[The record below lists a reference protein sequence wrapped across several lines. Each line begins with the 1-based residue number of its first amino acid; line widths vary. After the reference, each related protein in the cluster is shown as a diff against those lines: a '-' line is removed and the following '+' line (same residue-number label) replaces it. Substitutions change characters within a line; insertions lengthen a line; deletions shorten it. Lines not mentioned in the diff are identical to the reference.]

1 MKSIRHHQQQQ
12 KLQHNIMR
20 AQQGHTQVEG
30 GTLYLFE
37 NHRNHDLSLP
47 RKSFDGKTLI
57 PPRGRFRGDSY
68 FLMMLQT
75 GFCRLISSEPYIKE
89 GPKPPEIVSQQEV
102 QETVA
107 VKVETKVE
115 APTNLNENIVKESTV
130 EKLILD
136 QPERVTRQGQTE
148 QFVRPE
154 NSLKEINMENNVK
167 GKEFLLTE
175 NPLDG
180 VDIING

>member
-1 MKSIRHHQQQQ
+1 
-12 KLQHNIMR
+12 
-20 AQQGHTQVEG
+20 
-30 GTLYLFE
+30 
-37 NHRNHDLSLP
+37 
-47 RKSFDGKTLI
+47 
-57 PPRGRFRGDSY
+57 
-68 FLMMLQT
+68 MLQT
-75 GFCRLISSEPYIKE
+75 GYCRLISSEPYIKE
-89 GPKPPEIVSQQEV
+89 APKPPEIISQQKV

-115 APTNLNENIVKESTV
+115 APANLNENVVKESTV

-136 QPERVTRQGQTE
+136 QPERVTRQGHTE
-148 QFVRPE
+148 QVVRPE
-154 NSLKEINMENNVK
+154 NSLKEINMENNNVK

>member
-68 FLMMLQT
+68 FLMMLQIIT
-75 GFCRLISSEPYIKE
+75 PFLFE
-89 GPKPPEIVSQQEV
+89 
-102 QETVA
+102 
-107 VKVETKVE
+107 KVY
-115 APTNLNENIVKESTV
+115 
-130 EKLILD
+130 
-136 QPERVTRQGQTE
+136 
-148 QFVRPE
+148 VRKM
-154 NSLKEINMENNVK
+154 SL
-167 GKEFLLTE
+167 FSF
-175 NPLDG
+175 
-180 VDIING
+180 